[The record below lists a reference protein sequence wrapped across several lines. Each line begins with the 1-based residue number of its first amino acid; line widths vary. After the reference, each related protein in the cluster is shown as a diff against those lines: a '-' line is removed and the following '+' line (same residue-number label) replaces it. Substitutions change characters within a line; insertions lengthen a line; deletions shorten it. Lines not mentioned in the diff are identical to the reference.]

1 VSRRGGPLR
10 RVLAEPGTPYG
21 RLALAG
27 LLGLA
32 AAAATI
38 GLLAGSGYVVGRA
51 ALRPG
56 LSALVGILAAVE
68 VLAFLRGP
76 LRYAERLVGHD
87 AALRALTRWRLWLYD
102 CLSPRVPA
110 ALAGWRSGD
119 LLARAIDDVDAL
131 QDLYLRTLLPVA
143 IAAGASVIGT
153 VAVGLILPWAALA
166 LGIPLLIALTVP
178 ALLTWRR
185 HGDVE
190 VATLAGS
197 LSAQVVDALA
207 GAPDLLAFGADAPFL
222 HAVEVLGDRSDALQ
236 RRHAHLGTATTVLL
250 QVCLAAAVTAV
261 LAVGVSAVH
270 AHHLGQVMVAVLPL
284 AALATFETVPG
295 VPLAVARSLE
305 VRAAAARLFAL
316 EDVPVPVADPARPSV
331 PPAGVPALAFSDAA
345 LRYDAGLPRAL
356 DGVSLRVPAG
366 GRVAVTGSSGAGK
379 SSLVT
384 ALLRYWPLEAGTLS
398 LGDTDVRELRQVD
411 ARAACALADQR
422 AQLFAGTVRSNLVLG
437 RPDATDEDIAD
448 ALGVVR
454 LTAWVAG
461 LPDGLETPVGEDGV
475 TVSGGERR
483 RLAVA
488 RALLAPGPIL
498 VLDEPTS
505 GLDPALADEV
515 LDGVLAATAGAAGR
529 RSVLVITHRAAE
541 AARCDETVTLESG
554 RVVTSQP

>member
-1 VSRRGGPLR
+1 VSRARGPLR

-102 CLSPRVPA
+102 RLSPRVPA

-119 LLARAIDDVDAL
+119 LLSRAIDDVDAL

-143 IAAGASVIGT
+143 IAVGAAVIGT

-166 LGIPLLIALTVP
+166 LGVPLAVALTVP

-185 HGDVE
+185 SGDDQ
-190 VATLAGS
+190 VAALAGS

-207 GAPDLLAFGADAPFL
+207 GAPELLAFGADDAMRC
-222 HAVEVLGDRSDALQ
+222 AVEELGSRADALE
-236 RRHAHLGTATTVLL
+236 RRHAYLGTAATLVIQVCIAVAVTTVL
-250 QVCLAAAVTAV
+250 AI
-261 LAVGVSAVH
+261 GVSAVH
-270 AHHLGQVMVAVLPL
+270 THHVGQVMVAVLPL
-284 AALATFETVPG
+284 AALATFETIPG
-295 VPLAVARSLE
+295 VPLAVARSLA
-305 VRAAAARLFAL
+305 VRASAQRLFAL
-316 EDVPVPVADPARPSV
+316 EDVPVPVRDPAAPS
-331 PPAGVPALAFSDAA
+331 PAAAGVPEVAFTDAA
-345 LRYDAGLPRAL
+345 LRYDPGLPRAL
-356 DGVSLRVPAG
+356 DGVSLRLPAG

-384 ALLRYWPLEAGTLS
+384 ALLRFWPLEGGTLS
-398 LGDTDVRELRQVD
+398 LGGADVERLRQVD
-411 ARAACALADQR
+411 VRGACALADQR
-422 AQLFAGTVRSNLVLG
+422 AQMFAGTVRSNLTLG
-437 RPDATDEDIAD
+437 RPDATEAEIAA
-448 ALGVVR
+448 ALRASR
-454 LTAWVAG
+454 LDAWVAT
-461 LPDGLETPVGEDGV
+461 LPLGLETPVGEEGV
-475 TVSGGERR
+475 ALSGGERR

-488 RALLAPGPIL
+488 RALLAPGGVL

-505 GLDPALADEV
+505 GLDPALADELV
-515 LDGVLAATAGAAGR
+515 EGVLAAAGG

-541 AARCDETVTLESG
+541 AARCDRIVDLEAG
-554 RVVTSQP
+554 RVVPPPG

>member
-1 VSRRGGPLR
+1 MSRGPLR

-87 AALRALTRWRLWLYD
+87 AALRALTRWRVWLYD

-143 IAAGASVIGT
+143 IAAGAAVIGT
-153 VAVGLILPWAALA
+153 VAVGLILPWAAVA
-166 LGIPLLIALTVP
+166 LGVPLLVALTVP

-185 HGDVE
+185 GGDVE
-190 VATLAGS
+190 VAELAGT

-207 GAPDLLAFGADAPFL
+207 GAPELLAFGADAPFL
-222 HAVEVLGDRSDALQ
+222 GALEELGDRSDALQ
-236 RRHAHLGTATTVLL
+236 RRHAHLGTATTLLL
-250 QVCLAAAVTAV
+250 QVCLGVAVTAV
-261 LAVGVSAVH
+261 LAVGVTAVH
-270 AHHLGQVMVAVLPL
+270 DHHLGQVMVAVLPL

-295 VPLAVARSLE
+295 VPLALARSLE
-305 VRAAAARLFAL
+305 VRAAAERLFAL
-316 EDVPVPVADPARPSV
+316 ADVPVPVTDPAQPSV
-331 PPAGVPALAFSDAA
+331 LTGGVPALAFADAA
-345 LRYDAGLPRAL
+345 LRYGAGLPRAL
-356 DGVSLRVPAG
+356 DGVSLDVASG
-366 GRVAVTGSSGAGK
+366 ARVAVTGSSGAGK

-384 ALLRYWPLEAGTLS
+384 ALLRFWPLEAGTLS
-398 LGDTDVRELRQVD
+398 LGGTDVEQLRQGD

-437 RPDATDEDIAD
+437 RPDASEQEIAD
-448 ALGVVR
+448 ALRAAR
-454 LTAWVAG
+454 LTDWVAA
-461 LPDGLETPVGEDGV
+461 LPLGLETPVGEDGV
-475 TVSGGERR
+475 AVSGGERR

-488 RALLAPGPIL
+488 RALLAPGPVL

-515 LDGVLAATAGAAGR
+515 LGGVLAAAGE
-529 RSVLVITHRAAE
+529 RSVLVITHRAHE
-541 AARCDETVTLESG
+541 AARCDETVTLEAG
-554 RVVTSQP
+554 QVVPPPA

>member
-1 VSRRGGPLR
+1 MSHGPLR
-10 RVLAEPGTPYG
+10 RVLAAPGTPYG

-143 IAAGASVIGT
+143 IATGAAAIGT
-153 VAVGLILPWAALA
+153 VAVGLILPWAAVA
-166 LGIPLLIALTVP
+166 LGVPLIVALTVP

-185 HGDVE
+185 GGDAE
-190 VATLAGS
+190 VAELAGS

-207 GAPDLLAFGADAPFL
+207 GAPELLAFGADATFL
-222 HAVEVLGDRSDALQ
+222 HAVEDLGDRSDALQ
-236 RRHAHLGTATTVLL
+236 RRHAHLGTATTLL
-250 QVCLAAAVTAV
+250 MQVCLGVAVTAV

-270 AHHLGQVMVAVLPL
+270 GHHLGQVMVAVLPL

-316 EDVPVPVADPARPSV
+316 EDVPVPVTDPAQPS
-331 PPAGVPALAFSDAA
+331 ALTGGVPALAFTHAA

-356 DGVSLRVPAG
+356 DDVSLDVRPGA
-366 GRVAVTGSSGAGK
+366 RVAVTGSSGAGK

-384 ALLRYWPLEAGTLS
+384 ALLRFWPLEAGAVS
-398 LGDTDVRELRQVD
+398 LGGTDAAQLRQAD
-411 ARAACALADQR
+411 ARAAVALADQR

-437 RPDATDEDIAD
+437 RPDASEQEIAD
-448 ALGVVR
+448 ALQAAR
-454 LTAWVAG
+454 LTDWVGA

-475 TVSGGERR
+475 AVSGGERR

-488 RALLAPGPIL
+488 RALLAPGPVL

-505 GLDPALADEV
+505 GLDPALADDMLGSV
-515 LDGVLAATAGAAGR
+515 FAAAGE
-529 RSVLVITHRAAE
+529 RSVLVITHRAHE
-541 AARCDETVTLESG
+541 AARCDETVTLEAG
-554 RVVTSQP
+554 HVVPP